1 MLKHISPL
9 SILAIVA
16 LTTGVFAQDADQT
29 EAPAADETTASEAA
43 PAETTPDDAPDAPV
57 TDESE
62 AEAPA
67 SDEAATEDDNQL
79 DLGQPVTTGDGEPQL
94 GDRYSK
100 QKFGDWDLA
109 CIKTDTEKDPC
120 SLLQVL
126 RDDKGN
132 SVAEI
137 SMFRISGKGQAVA
150 GASVVV
156 PLETLLPAQLTIT
169 VDQGAG
175 KRYNYSFCA
184 ELGCVAQIG
193 LTQEDI
199 NAFKRGKVAKV
210 ALRPAPAPD
219 QVVELKMSLN
229 GFTAGFDAVDVVEQ

>member
-9 SILAIVA
+9 SILAVVA
-16 LTTGVFAQDADQT
+16 LTTGAFAQDAETTDAPATDQT
-29 EAPAADETTASEAA
+29 TTSEAA
-43 PAETTPDDAPDAPV
+43 PAETTAD
-57 TDESE
+57 
-62 AEAPA
+62 EAPA
-67 SDEAATEDDNQL
+67 SGAAATDADKQL
-79 DLGQPVTTGDGEPQL
+79 DLGQPVTPSDGEPQV

-120 SLLQVL
+120 SLLQIL
-126 RDDKGN
+126 RDDN
-132 SVAEI
+132 DNAVAEI
-137 SMFRISGKGQAVA
+137 SMFRIAGKGQAVA

-156 PLETLLPAQLTIT
+156 PLETLLPAQLTIS

-175 KRYNYSFCA
+175 KRYNYSFCT
-184 ELGCVAQIG
+184 EMGCVAQIG

-199 NAFKRGKVAKV
+199 NAFKRGKAAKV
-210 ALRPAPAPD
+210 SLRPAPAPD
-219 QVVELKMSLN
+219 QEVELTMSLD